1 MLETNFFSCEKRLI
15 PENCLGSC
23 KRVCNV
29 CFDLECSLRRGF
41 LCLFFN
47 FFYMVR
53 STNVPGSTTGT
64 EEENL
69 RIQADVRRELGM
81 SPLLVA
87 SIPEGVRVVAAS
99 RTAHVMVEVGSSS
112 PDTSKSAVVLPHRP
126 NRNQVFPSGSLDQ
139 RAEACLSLGADPT
152 RYQTH

>member
-1 MLETNFFSCEKRLI
+1 
-15 PENCLGSC
+15 
-23 KRVCNV
+23 
-29 CFDLECSLRRGF
+29 
-41 LCLFFN
+41 
-47 FFYMVR
+47 MVR